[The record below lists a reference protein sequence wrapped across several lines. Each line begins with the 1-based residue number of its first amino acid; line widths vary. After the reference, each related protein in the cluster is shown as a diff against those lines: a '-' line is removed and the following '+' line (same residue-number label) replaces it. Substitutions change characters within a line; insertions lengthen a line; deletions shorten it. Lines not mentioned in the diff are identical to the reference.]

1 VELHTD
7 DRPPESLVAA
17 PVDQACYDR
26 ARYDRARYDRARY
39 DRARYDRTVADQAGD
54 GQRIRRPDTP

>member
-39 DRARYDRTVADQAGD
+39 DRTVADQAGD